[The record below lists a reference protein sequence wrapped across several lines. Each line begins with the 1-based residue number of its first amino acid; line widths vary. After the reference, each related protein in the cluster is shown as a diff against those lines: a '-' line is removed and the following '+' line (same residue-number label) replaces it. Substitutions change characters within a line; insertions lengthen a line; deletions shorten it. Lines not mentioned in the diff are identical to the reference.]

1 MYFLPSRNC
10 DLLKP
15 LRRNIPMDKLFASE
29 FLTNWLMNIIEIDMG
44 MMGRSMPSLLG
55 MDIV

>member
-1 MYFLPSRNC
+1 
-10 DLLKP
+10 
-15 LRRNIPMDKLFASE
+15 MDKLFASE